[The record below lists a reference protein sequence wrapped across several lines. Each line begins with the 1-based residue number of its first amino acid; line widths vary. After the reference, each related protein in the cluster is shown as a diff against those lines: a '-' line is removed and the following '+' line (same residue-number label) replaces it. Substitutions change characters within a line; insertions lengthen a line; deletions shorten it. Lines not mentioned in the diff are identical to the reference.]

1 MAKDVK
7 VNISVNTSGIGQA
20 TRGASEFSREMA
32 KGAQFLRAAGLG
44 LNALGMNTTGYTM
57 RMMGMAG
64 IGTSTVGSMS
74 SATLGGVGV
83 ALGGIAIAS
92 KLVEVGLEALSSVV
106 KSTAGAFLG
115 AITSLGGARSLQENI
130 EGGAKRQDMISSAQY
145 TVGSSERS
153 SQKDILN
160 WSVKNAA
167 DPNMGGFSSED
178 WTKALNATGT
188 RSGIQKSFMAD
199 KSANDFIAHFALM
212 SKDAEGKPDLARAAN
227 LHAMFKAQNKGKS
240 ESEIQDIILSA
251 AGIAQHG
258 SFTAEELSKHPELL
272 ALTAGLGA
280 NRSDSYKQVFGLTS
294 VFAPE
299 VGVGGAHTAIRG
311 LRRGI
316 QMTAKQGLHYSQDA
330 VRSGQIQNL
339 DVAAAEYSA
348 IPSSQYAT
356 LPGRGNIESQ
366 QARDVLR
373 QHAGVDINDSF
384 KVAKEKILNYIQ
396 TEERGALTQR
406 DLTDSLKD
414 TITIT
419 SQLKTA
425 FNNIN
430 DTLSGAFFKSIGI
443 VATAL
448 NDWTKDFPKY
458 QKEIEEYV
466 DKTMSAFLELI
477 PVITSF
483 GVMLAEITGFFG
495 KTIGVAASISEKK
508 ALGELSVT
516 AVLQEGQ
523 VERDKKYLQEH
534 FSVENKEKLD
544 KDQKELTD
552 TVNKIK
558 RANDNIEALDK
569 LPGNID
575 KFIDSLNK
583 VKDWAD
589 KRAAELKEKTDHPA
603 PPDPSV
609 GSPLGNH

>member
-1 MAKDVK
+1 MAKEVK
-7 VNISVNTSGIGQA
+7 LNISVDTRGIRNA
-20 TRGASEFSREMA
+20 TRGASEFSREMSR
-32 KGAQFLRAAGLG
+32 GAQYLRAAGLG
-44 LNALGMNTTGYTM
+44 LNAMGMNTTGYTM

-74 SATLGGVGV
+74 TGALAGVGV
-83 ALGGIAIAS
+83 ALGGIAVAS
-92 KLVEVGLEALSSVV
+92 KLVEVGLETLSSVV

-115 AITSLGGARSLQENI
+115 AITTLGGARTLQQDI
-130 EGGAKRQDMISSAQY
+130 EAGAKRQDMISSAQY
-145 TVGSSERS
+145 TVGSTERA

-160 WSVKNAA
+160 WVVKNAA
-167 DPNMGGFSSED
+167 NPNYGGFSSED
-178 WTKALNATGT
+178 WTKALNSVGT
-188 RSGIQKSFMAD
+188 RAGIQKSFMAD

-212 SKDAEGKPDLARAAN
+212 TKDAEGKPDLARAAN
-227 LHAMFKAQNKGKS
+227 LHAMFQAQNKGKS
-240 ESEIQDIILSA
+240 EAEIQDIILSA

-258 SFTAEELSKHPELL
+258 SFTAEELSRHPELL

-316 QMTAKQGLHYSQDA
+316 QMSAKQGMQYSHDA
-330 VRSGQIQNL
+330 VLSGQIQNL

-373 QHAGVDINDSF
+373 QHAGVDIGDSF

-396 TEERGALTQR
+396 TEERGALTQQ

-414 TITIT
+414 TITVT

-430 DTLSGAFFKSIGI
+430 DTLSGAFFKSLGM
-443 VATAL
+443 VASTL

-466 DKTMSAFLELI
+466 DKTMSAFLELVPI
-477 PVITSF
+477 LTEF
-483 GVMLAEITGFFG
+483 GVIVSKITGFLFKVVG
-495 KTIGVAASISEKK
+495 GLIVAEKQ
-508 ALGELSVT
+508 LELEDLDREEYSLEQKI
-516 AVLQEGQ
+516 AQERKDLTSGAGGYPAELAADEAQ
-523 VERDKKYLQEH
+523 SKL
-534 FSVENKEKLD
+534 NNEKLRKLSD
-544 KDQKELTD
+544 SIDSF
-552 TVNKIK
+552 N
-558 RANDNIEALDK
+558 K
-569 LPGNID
+569 LPDNID
-575 KFIDSLNK
+575 KLVDSLDK
-583 VKDWAD
+583 IKDWAD
-589 KRAAELKEKTDHPA
+589 KRASEMKDKIDHPA
-603 PPDPSV
+603 PPDPNV